1 MGPRKYSKLRLA
13 LGNSDKAMMQ
23 THKNESSMKERQH
36 IHDEDIHDEGLSIQA
51 PVACLIQKYENN
63 IPYNIKSWL
72 RKDQVRLKHN
82 YIIEKMQVPTS
93 KIGLVIF
100 ISMAAVFIE
109 QSSKRS

>member
-1 MGPRKYSKLRLA
+1 
-13 LGNSDKAMMQ
+13 
-23 THKNESSMKERQH
+23 MKERQH
-36 IHDEDIHDEGLSIQA
+36 IHDEDIHDEHIHDE
-51 PVACLIQKYENN
+51 YN